1 MEVLN
6 VIAQKDMLQDREEI
20 ARMWMSVLNMVI
32 NVLFD
37 VITLQVHFVVYVLL
51 DTK

>member
-20 ARMWMSVLNMVI
+20 VRMWMSVLNMVI